1 MAINQIIIPNIPKVP
16 TQQQIRTDIG
26 NATFDLPG
34 LGRPSSPDPSKD
46 TPKNSQS
53 RNLNNGL
60 MQQRKQESRGDKP
73 TPQENT
79 NGSILQKRGGP
90 FSINQF
96 TSRVSNDL
104 LIPNKYTLKIN
115 LPPSAI
121 TSELNGMAR
130 DISLRIDSLELP
142 GKNLATEEVQ
152 YYGPPRKTAYGMI
165 YEDLTFNVYLSRD
178 LKERDFFSAWMDLVF
193 DYNTS
198 HVSYYDEIKS
208 KCTFESYDASL
219 NEEKNVNTSPN
230 VRNRLNATENDE
242 LEKYVKYSVDFEEA
256 YPISIG
262 QISYAY
268 SAEDVARLPVT
279 MAYRKWRKTAPKSD

>member
-1 MAINQIIIPNIPKVP
+1 MAINQIIIPNLPKIP

-46 TPKNSQS
+46 TPKFKES
-53 RNLNNGL
+53 RNLSHGN
-60 MQQRKQESRGDKP
+60 MQQRKLESRDDKP
-73 TPQENT
+73 TPQKNT
-79 NGSILQKRGGP
+79 NGSILHNRGGP

-115 LPPSAI
+115 LPPAATGSGL
-121 TSELNGMAR
+121 SGMAR

-142 GKNLATEEVQ
+142 GKQLATEEVQ
-152 YYGPPRKTAYGMI
+152 YYGPPRKSAYGMV
-165 YEDLTFNVYLSRD
+165 YEDLTFNVYLSKD

-193 DYNTS
+193 NYNTS
-198 HVSYYDEIKS
+198 HVSYYNEIIS

-219 NEEKNVNTSPN
+219 NEEKNVNTSSN
-230 VRNRLNATENDE
+230 VRNRLNATENDQ
-242 LEKYVKYSVDFEEA
+242 LENYVKYSVDFEEA

-262 QISYAY
+262 TITYAY
-268 SAEDVARLPVT
+268 ASDEIARLPVT